1 MIKLSNFRLTTRISA
16 GFAIMTLLVLGASG
30 STVWA
35 VRIAASDTP
44 NRTQTVGTLLPLVG
58 TGCALAV
65 ALGALL
71 GWSIRRSI
79 KVPVENVVATVGRI
93 ASGDLSTRIGA
104 AGRDEIAWLNHEL
117 NQMRKKLQTTIA
129 EVRQSAET
137 VAQASNEIAA
147 GNNDLSAR
155 TEQQAMSIQRT
166 THSVAS
172 LTDAVKHN
180 AEHARQANELV
191 GMASAVATEG
201 GRTMSEVVATM
212 REISTSATKI
222 GDIIDV
228 IDGIAFQTNILAL
241 NAAVEAARAGEQ
253 GRGFAVVASEV
264 RALAQRSA
272 AAAKEINELIS
283 KSVERIGAGVR
294 LVDVAGQTMEQ
305 IVSSVQ
311 QAASIMGEISTAS
324 AAQRSGIEQIHV
336 EIAQIDNVTQQNA
349 ALVEQASAASA
360 ALEEQTGNLRKLMG
374 VWKIGAAAAPASAAA
389 GAVGPR

>member
-16 GFAIMTLLVLGASG
+16 GFAIMTLLVIGASG
-30 STVWA
+30 GTLWA
-35 VRIAASDTP
+35 VRFTASGRSDGA
-44 NRTQTVGTLLPLVG
+44 QSVDALLPLVG
-58 TGCALAV
+58 TGCAFAV

-79 KVPVENVVATVGRI
+79 KVPVEHVVATVGRI
-93 ASGDLSTRIGA
+93 ANGDLTTKVESS
-104 AGRDEIAWLNHEL
+104 GRDEIAWLNYEL

-129 EVRQSAET
+129 EVRQSAQT

-180 AEHARQANELV
+180 ADHARQANELV
-191 GMASAVATEG
+191 GAASAVATEG
-201 GRTMSEVVATM
+201 GRTMTEVVATM
-212 REISTSATKI
+212 SDISTSATKI
-222 GDIIDV
+222 GDIIGV
-228 IDGIAFQTNILAL
+228 IDSIAFQTNILAL

-283 KSVERIGAGVR
+283 GSVERIEAGVR
-294 LVDVAGQTMEQ
+294 LVDVAGKTMAQ

-311 QAASIMGEISTAS
+311 QAAQIMGEISTAT
-324 AAQRSGIEQIHV
+324 ATQRSGIEQIHL

-349 ALVEQASAASA
+349 ALVEQASAAAGSLHEQSR
-360 ALEEQTGNLRKLMG
+360 AL
-374 VWKIGAAAAPASAAA
+374 AD
-389 GAVGPR
+389 AVQIFQVTRTSEAR